1 MNQLLLNQLKQ
12 NSVAVYVWK
21 VHFTSSTYVSIL
33 KWLVFFIK
41 FISWGDCL
49 YVKNPLAFVRQNDMC
64 VCWAIQRRVMV
75 DKLIWLTI
83 IINEFES
90 H

>member
-41 FISWGDCL
+41 FISWEEIAYMLKILRKAELHVCVLGDSAQG
-49 YVKNPLAFVRQNDMC
+49 NGWQAN
-64 VCWAIQRRVMV
+64 MV
-75 DKLIWLTI
+75 
-83 IINEFES
+83 N
-90 H
+90 HYY